1 MYNWKE
7 LLDYINGEIAGMSF
21 ERQPAELY
29 APIRYVLSMGG
40 KRIRPVLMLM
50 AYNLYKEKVEVIG
63 SQAMA
68 IEIYHN
74 YTLLHDDL
82 MDRADMRRGMATVHK
97 KWDEN
102 AAILSGE
109 LHAGHGLP
117 LHAAG
122 LSSGTIGKRYGIV
135 YRKLP
140 LK

>member
-68 IEIYHN
+68 DVN
-74 YTLLHDDL
+74 
-82 MDRADMRRGMATVHK
+82 V
-97 KWDEN
+97 
-102 AAILSGE
+102 
-109 LHAGHGLP
+109 
-117 LHAAG
+117 G
-122 LSSGTIGKRYGIV
+122 LSS
-135 YRKLP
+135 
-140 LK
+140 LKFLLSHLK

>member
-50 AYNLYKEKVEVIG
+50 AYNLYKEKVEVIR

-97 KWDEN
+97 KWDDN
-102 AAILSGE
+102 AAILSGDSM
-109 LHAGHGLP
+109 
-117 LHAAG
+117 
-122 LSSGTIGKRYGIV
+122 LSWLTVTCSRVVRWNNWETLWDCL
-135 YRKLP
+135 RKLP

>member
-82 MDRADMRRGMATVHK
+82 MDRADMRRG
-97 KWDEN
+97 
-102 AAILSGE
+102 
-109 LHAGHGLP
+109 LP

-135 YRKLP
+135 YGNCP
-140 LK
+140 